1 MKTILSLII
10 AMMMVS
16 FANAQTVDYKN
27 IYAKNEKLAKLAKE
41 ARSAKASK
49 DAKKEAK
56 RMEKEGWKPMPGKLP
71 IARQLDMVY
80 NKQYELDDQGR
91 MKFIYGSAAA
101 TGSSIVSAQ
110 TAAVTAA
117 RNQIAGSMSTSVTAL
132 IDVKIENSE
141 ISTTEAA
148 TLHETAEKCK
158 QIFSQNLGLTT
169 AVLEVYRELPNGMA
183 QVQVGVTYS
192 SAEAMRII
200 RETVKK
206 EMGNDIDSKL
216 FD

>member
-16 FANAQTVDYKN
+16 FANAQEVDYKN

-56 RMEKEGWKPMPGKLP
+56 RMQKEGWKPMPGKLP
-71 IARQLDMVY
+71 IARQLELVY
-80 NKQYELDDQGR
+80 NRQYELDDQGR
-91 MKFIYGSAAA
+91 VKYIYGTASAS
-101 TGSSIVSAQ
+101 GNSIGSAQ
-110 TAAVTAA
+110 RTADAQA
-117 RNQIAGSMSTSVTAL
+117 RSQIAASMGTSITAL
-132 IDVKIENSE
+132 IDIKIDNKE

-158 QIFSQNLGLTT
+158 QIFSQNLGQTT
-169 AVLEVYRELPNGMA
+169 TVLEVYRELPNGNA
-183 QVQVGVTYS
+183 QVQVGMIYS
-192 SAEAMRII
+192 TAEAMRII

-206 EMGNDIDSKL
+206 EMGDDIDSKI
-216 FD
+216 F